1 MSDYDKEYTAV
12 YNLFR
17 EMYSEDDAKKRAQW
31 WMTEQ
36 KYAWYSQKMHK
47 CNKDNVEMGSPYPK
61 YNRGKGEYKPRDFDC
76 HIYLNLNGER
86 IICTEVNNSP
96 TKIDSSYDDFICLG
110 KVIKWLGNSI
120 EPIQNYRAAGSG
132 IKAVNTLKKMSSYV
146 YNSKED

>member
-12 YNLFR
+12 YNLYR
-17 EMYSEDDAKKRAQW
+17 EMYSEDDAKKKAQD
-31 WMTEQ
+31 WMAEQ
-36 KYAWYSQKMHK
+36 KYAWYSPTMHQDAKNAVKMGMK
-47 CNKDNVEMGSPYPK
+47 YVTFKNGKTKYKKKDY
-61 YNRGKGEYKPRDFDC
+61 DC

-86 IICTEVNNSP
+86 IICTEVNNYP
-96 TKIDSSYDDFICLG
+96 TKVETNYDDCVCLG

-146 YNSKED
+146 YNSKEV